1 LLIQAYAMRNTIVAL
16 QKEKSY
22 WRTAYLERS
31 KADLA
36 HAQDRLDSELTAN
49 HLLTEALLAAEARIE
64 ELEET

>member
-1 LLIQAYAMRNTIVAL
+1 MHDP
-16 QKEKSY
+16 
-22 WRTAYLERS
+22 
-31 KADLA
+31 DLA